1 MKTDLA
7 KLEKYPVIS
16 LRQMNTAEG
25 AGRAYVM
32 AITLATVFWL
42 VFSLLYGGNF
52 SWQLVALAGWGLVLL
67 LKHASTEGE
76 FLRSSI
82 DLKAK
87 GLDIQDRALRAVMPW
102 DWLVKVEL
110 RQRDFSIFPNYV
122 YFEFKNHSDVLI
134 LWDDVKET
142 MDSTSLIS
150 CVRTW
155 APHAKILGD
164 AKLTKSESIATY
176 TELWLSEM
184 TLAKSGKRLRQDQIL
199 PAGTVL
205 SETYVIERV
214 LSGGGQGTAYLAKVL
229 PQSAIPDMPPNV
241 VIKEFILPDNE
252 RGLKKATDALV
263 KEVAILRRTNHS
275 LIVRLYD
282 FFIEDMR
289 GYFAIEF
296 IDGATLRQLV
306 IQSGPM
312 PEAEVVKIGVCLCQ
326 ALSYMHEL
334 DPPIIHGDVTPDNV
348 MINKSGDVKLMDFD
362 ASQELTRNKTNTVVG
377 KHSYM
382 SPEQFKGLLG
392 ETSDIYALG
401 CTLHFLLTGSDPEPI
416 SESHPAS
423 LNRSVS
429 ASMNHIVVT
438 ATKFEESGRFAKLDE
453 MRKQLE
459 RV

>member
-87 GLDIQDRALRAVMPW
+87 GLDIQDRALRVVMPW